1 METTASR
8 LRRLRDW
15 KAMSQEDVAR
25 ALGITRTAY
34 VKYETGLTTPSRKL
48 KELSHL
54 FDVSVDY
61 ILCTEK
67 DEQDISLKHLSPALR
82 TQVKKYLYL
91 SQKSRSVVDII
102 IDTVYEKEQTE
113 SVSNLEEEME

>member
-34 VKYETGLTTPSRKL
+34 VKYETGMTTPSRKL

-67 DEQDISLKHLSPALR
+67 DEQDISLKNLSPALR
-82 TQVKKYLYL
+82 AQVKKYLYL
-91 SQKSRSVVDII
+91 SQKSRGVVDII
-102 IDTVYEKEQTE
+102 LDTVYEKEQTGT
-113 SVSNLEEEME
+113 VSDLDGEMI

>member
-34 VKYETGLTTPSRKL
+34 VKYETGMTTPSRKL

-67 DEQDISLKHLSPALR
+67 DEQDISLKNLSPALR
-82 TQVKKYLYL
+82 AQVKKYLYL
-91 SQKSRSVVDII
+91 SQKSRGVVDII
-102 IDTVYEKEQTE
+102 LDTVYEKEQTE
-113 SVSNLEEEME
+113 NISNLGEEMV

>member
-15 KAMSQEDVAR
+15 RAMSQEDVAR

-34 VKYETGLTTPSRKL
+34 VKYETGITTPSRKL
-48 KELSHL
+48 KELSQL

-67 DEQDISLKHLSPALR
+67 DEQDISLKHLSPVLR
-82 TQVKKYLYL
+82 AQVKKYLYL
-91 SQKSRSVVDII
+91 SKKHRDVVDII
-102 IDTVYEKEQTE
+102 LDTVYEKEE
-113 SVSNLEEEME
+113 SENHSEFIQ